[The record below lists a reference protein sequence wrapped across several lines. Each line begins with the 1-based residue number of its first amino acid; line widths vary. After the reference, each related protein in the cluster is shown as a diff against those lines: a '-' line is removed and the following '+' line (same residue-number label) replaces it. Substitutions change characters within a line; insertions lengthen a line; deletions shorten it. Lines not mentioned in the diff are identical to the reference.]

1 MLHAVIMAGGVGTRF
16 WPASRAAR
24 PKQLLSFGSGRPM
37 VEDTLDRI
45 GDLVPPERI
54 LIMTN
59 AEYVGLMADLLPEVP
74 RENILGE
81 PACRDTAPCVG
92 LAATV
97 LAARDPEAVMA
108 VMPSDHL
115 IAPKEL
121 FGGSLV
127 AAEAFLKTR
136 PETLVTFGIAPT
148 APATGYGY
156 IKQGEK
162 IHQAEGVAF
171 YEVGKFHEKP
181 NDETARSFL
190 DEGGFLWN
198 SGVFVW
204 RADTILDKI
213 RKYIPGLHSKL
224 GLLAERVD
232 SAQFGRLFEELY
244 PTIEKISIDFGVME
258 KAEHRAVAA
267 VKYSW
272 DDVGSW
278 QSLERLIATDED
290 GNCVQGSC
298 ETLDATN
305 LIVSARGG
313 MVAAIGVED
322 LIIVH
327 TPDATLVCKKQD
339 AESVKKL
346 VERLPPEFR

>member
-1 MLHAVIMAGGVGTRF
+1 MLHAVIMAGGAGTRF

-37 VEDTLDRI
+37 VEESLDRI

-74 RENILGE
+74 RSNILGE

-92 LAATV
+92 LAATI
-97 LAARDPEAVMA
+97 LAARDPDAVMA

-121 FGGSLV
+121 FVGSLL
-127 AAEAFLKTR
+127 AAESFLKTR
-136 PETLVTFGIAPT
+136 PATLVTFGIEPT

-156 IKQGEK
+156 IKQAEK
-162 IHQAEGVAF
+162 IHQAEGIAF
-171 YEVGKFHEKP
+171 YDVEGFREKP
-181 NDETARSFL
+181 DEITARSFL
-190 DEGGFLWN
+190 DEGGYLWN

-213 RKYIPGLHSKL
+213 KNYIPRLHLKL
-224 GLLAERVD
+224 GLLAERID
-232 SAQFGRLFEELY
+232 SAQFDTLFEELY
-244 PTIEKISIDFGVME
+244 PTLEKISIDYGVME
-258 KAEHRAVAA
+258 KAAHRAVAA

-278 QSLERLIATDED
+278 QSLERLIASDEK
-290 GNCVQGSC
+290 GNRVQGPC
-298 ETLDATN
+298 ETIDASN

-313 MVAAIGVED
+313 MVAAIGVDD

-327 TPDATLVCKKQD
+327 TPDATLVCKKGD
-339 AESVKKL
+339 AQSVKKI
-346 VERLPPEFR
+346 VDRLPPEFR

>member
-45 GDLVPPERI
+45 GELVPPERI
-54 LIMTN
+54 LVMTG
-59 AEYVGLMADLLPEVP
+59 AEYVGLMADILPEVP
-74 RENILGE
+74 RENIFGE
-81 PACRDTAPCVG
+81 PACRDTAPCIG
-92 LAATV
+92 LAASV
-97 LAARDPEAVMA
+97 LARRDPEAVMA

-115 IAPKEL
+115 IVPKEL
-121 FGGSLV
+121 FQGSLA

-136 PETLVTFGIAPT
+136 PETLVTFGIEPMS
-148 APATGYGY
+148 PATGYGY
-156 IKQGEK
+156 IQQGK
-162 IHQAEGVAF
+162 AIHQGEGVAF
-171 YEVGKFHEKP
+171 FEVKKFHEKP
-181 NDETARSFL
+181 SVATARAFL

-204 RADTILDKI
+204 RADTILDSFKEH
-213 RKYIPGLHSKL
+213 IPRLHSKL
-224 GLLAERVD
+224 GLLAETIGTDR
-232 SAQFGRLFEELY
+232 FGPLLGELY
-244 PTIEKISIDFGVME
+244 PTLEKTSIDYGIME
-258 KAEHRAVAA
+258 KARHRAVAA

-278 QSLERLIATDED
+278 RALERIIAPDEQ
-290 GNCVQGSC
+290 GNRVQGSC
-298 ETLDATN
+298 ECVDASN
-305 LIVSARGG
+305 LIVSSRGG
-313 MVAAIGVED
+313 IVAALGVED

-327 TPDATLVCKKQD
+327 TPDATLVCKKEM
-339 AESVKKL
+339 AESVKQI